1 MLSHFEGLLQMFL
14 AFLRLHS
21 VLILHCWEER
31 GLTAAGD
38 NTQTPNHPRWTPNP
52 EAWERHRQHERW
64 WLLEMAVLKWKSG
77 VLFKSV
83 LYLLIPLVM
92 YGLGSEMRRSLQQF
106 PGNYRALTS
115 KAAEVL
121 RADAA
126 VLTIFTV
133 WVSMLVTALCDS
145 MGYSFSLY
153 WVCHWEPRGKGIGYI
168 SACMI
173 YICTCMQYRCMHI
186 CILSYE
192 LVS

>member
-1 MLSHFEGLLQMFL
+1 MPSHFEGLLQMFL
-14 AFLRLHS
+14 TFLRLQS

-31 GLTAAGD
+31 GLPAAGD

-52 EAWERHRQHERW
+52 EAWERHRPHERW

-106 PGNYRALTS
+106 SGNYRALTS

-145 MGYSFSLY
+145 MGYSFNLY
-153 WVCHWEPRGKGIGYI
+153 WVCH
-168 SACMI
+168 
-173 YICTCMQYRCMHI
+173 
-186 CILSYE
+186 
-192 LVS
+192 